1 MTDATKLPPL
11 PEPDGYVAMTPR
23 GSVIVPPQDFAK
35 LLLAEAEALRI
46 GAEEQL
52 RADRDAM
59 CEAVTSHIAQMNSEI
74 EALRKRAEDAE
85 RAMAWQPIETAP
97 KDRTEILAW
106 REDCGQF
113 IASYTSADSFPL
125 TQDELDRAEEEWLFS
140 ENWFTQWPQALRLE
154 GSEVPTHWKPLGPG
168 PIDAAIKGSA
178 A

>member
-35 LLLAEAEALRI
+35 HNAYAVFSGAQVRAYTEGAIAAARAKLLLAEAEALRL

-52 RADRDAM
+52 RADRGAM

-85 RAMAWQPIETAP
+85 RDAARYRYLRNRDPEDVL
-97 KDRTEILAW
+97 KKRG
-106 REDCGQF
+106 REAGVWIDCESEGG
-113 IASYTSADSFPL
+113 ALMLVTGHDADN
-125 TQDELDRAEEEWLFS
+125 D
-140 ENWFTQWPQALRLE
+140 
-154 GSEVPTHWKPLGPG
+154 
-168 PIDAAIKGSA
+168 IDAAIKGSA